1 VKADANI
8 AGRNCPYCRFP
19 IKEDTEVTV
28 CPTCGSSHHEEC
40 WSDNDGCTITGCA
53 SGPTSSVQATNPEP
67 QTRPMQTTPIPPR
80 PAVPRPPAGG
90 GPPRRDRARSG
101 ALFAALIAIL
111 VLGAALAFTIG
122 RTGGHSSTA
131 TTEIVTTTGA
141 AAPNAPK
148 SPGEAAPDEPATTQT
163 QARRTASAPRLQS
176 YEGSSFSAMI
186 PASWHQDVGEVQSGK
201 EAESK
206 WSNPANS
213 SEYVRVDVHTPTHLS
228 TREDAEPVRE
238 DLQKSAAYNEISY
251 APGDLSQHARSWAW
265 VFEDEHSERVDY
277 FFETCSN
284 TIAVLGSTSP
294 ARFSEMSATFQ
305 RIADSFRSSCE

>member
-1 VKADANI
+1 
-8 AGRNCPYCRFP
+8 
-19 IKEDTEVTV
+19 
-28 CPTCGSSHHEEC
+28 
-40 WSDNDGCTITGCA
+40 
-53 SGPTSSVQATNPEP
+53 
-67 QTRPMQTTPIPPR
+67 MLTTPLT
-80 PAVPRPPAGG
+80 PRPPRAAVPSPPAAG

-122 RTGGHSSTA
+122 RTGGHSSTT
-131 TTEIVTTTGA
+131 TTEIVTTTRA
-141 AAPNAPK
+141 AAPNTAK
-148 SPGEAAPDEPATTQT
+148 SPGEAVPDEPARTQT

-176 YEGSSFSAMI
+176 YEGSSFSVMI
-186 PASWHQDVGEVQSGK
+186 PASWHQDVDEVQSGK

-206 WSNPANS
+206 WSPANS
-213 SEYVRVDVHTPTHLS
+213 SEYVRVDVHTPTRLS

-238 DLQKSAAYNEISY
+238 DLRKSPAYNEISY
-251 APGDLSQHARSWAW
+251 APGDLSRHAGSWAW

-294 ARFSEMSATFQ
+294 VRFSEMSATFKK
-305 RIADSFRSSCE
+305 IADSFRSNCE